1 MEGACDRLKKEID
14 SLKEQ
19 NRQLERIYI
28 TNTITRNARA
38 DSEHNP
44 ENDLNFSEWL
54 TDALSMAHD
63 ESLPPEYG
71 ANKTVELMAKTLRW
85 KLEKCFCETVSK
97 SPKGILLLF

>member
-38 DSEHNP
+38 DSEHNQ

-54 TDALSMAHD
+54 
-63 ESLPPEYG
+63 SLVFSTKKNPS
-71 ANKTVELMAKTLRW
+71 N
-85 KLEKCFCETVSK
+85 
-97 SPKGILLLF
+97 